1 MVTRHT
7 EGACVAPSPKLEAGK
22 QESPFNVL
30 AALKRQ

>member
-1 MVTRHT
+1 
-7 EGACVAPSPKLEAGK
+7 VAPAPKLEAGK